1 MVETDHPVGGHKGK
15 SHQGIVEECEPEKY
29 HRNQAISRMSGQ
41 LLFAFLQ
48 PSASL
53 KASLVFASFIRTEK
67 KISINILDAYNSCY
81 VRGGIKKLFFFT
93 FGQKGRGVSANPK
106 NPYQKILRFF

>member
-1 MVETDHPVGGHKGK
+1 MLLCVILKYEIGVVETDHPVGGHKGK
-15 SHQGIVEECEPEKY
+15 SHQGIVEEGEPEKF

-53 KASLVFASFIRTEK
+53 KASLVFASFIRTNK
-67 KISINILDAYNSCY
+67 KDIRSYNRMLDHLS
-81 VRGGIKKLFFFT
+81 
-93 FGQKGRGVSANPK
+93 
-106 NPYQKILRFF
+106 

>member
-1 MVETDHPVGGHKGK
+1 MCNSKIGVVETDHHPVGGHKGK
-15 SHQGIVEECEPEKY
+15 SHPGIVEEGEPEKY

-53 KASLVFASFIRTEK
+53 KASLVFASFIRTNK
-67 KISINILDAYNSCY
+67 KDIKSYNRILDHLS
-81 VRGGIKKLFFFT
+81 
-93 FGQKGRGVSANPK
+93 
-106 NPYQKILRFF
+106 

>member
-15 SHQGIVEECEPEKY
+15 SHQGIVEEGEPEKY

-67 KISINILDAYNSCY
+67 KIPINIMDAYNSCY
-81 VRGGIKKLFFFT
+81 VRSPFKETLQSHISQEGPLG
-93 FGQKGRGVSANPK
+93 
-106 NPYQKILRFF
+106 

>member
-1 MVETDHPVGGHKGK
+1 MLLCVILKYEIGVVETNHPVGGHKGK
-15 SHQGIVEECEPEKY
+15 SHQGIVEEGEPEKF

-53 KASLVFASFIRTEK
+53 KASLVFASFIRTNK
-67 KISINILDAYNSCY
+67 KDIRSYNRILDHLS
-81 VRGGIKKLFFFT
+81 
-93 FGQKGRGVSANPK
+93 
-106 NPYQKILRFF
+106 